1 MDQANVRGELSP
13 ELQAIVFQAVGAF
26 DILLGAALAFL
37 GPGFIGGEPV
47 VDTFLQI
54 GGAIL
59 AASGIGIIWWAR
71 ARTRIAQGEEDAGS
85 VFKVEG

>member
-1 MDQANVRGELSP
+1 MEHANPRELSP
-13 ELQAIVFQAVGAF
+13 ELQAFVFQAVGAF

-37 GPGFIGGEPV
+37 GPGFIGGEAT

-59 AASGIGIIWWAR
+59 AVSGIGIIAWAR
-71 ARTRIAQGEEDAGS
+71 ARTRLSQSEPDSGS
-85 VFKVEG
+85 AFKVEG

>member
-1 MDQANVRGELSP
+1 MEDANPRELSP
-13 ELQAIVFQAVGAF
+13 ELQAVVFQVVGLF

-37 GPGFIGGEPV
+37 GPGFIGGEPL

-59 AASGIGIIWWAR
+59 AVSGIGIIVWAR
-71 ARTRIAQGEEDAGS
+71 ARTRISQGEPNSGS
-85 VFKVEG
+85 VFKAKG